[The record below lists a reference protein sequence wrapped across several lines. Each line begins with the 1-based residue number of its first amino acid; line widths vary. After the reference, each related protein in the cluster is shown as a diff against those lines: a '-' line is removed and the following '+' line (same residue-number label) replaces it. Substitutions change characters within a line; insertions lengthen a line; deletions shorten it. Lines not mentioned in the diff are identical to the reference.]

1 METIRIHEVK
11 QPDRAPR
18 LPALLQVWEA
28 SVRATHHFLSDAE
41 VKQIRKY
48 VPQALTDVTHLFV
61 KARPACRWPSWEP
74 KMAAWKCCSSPR
86 MNGGKGLAGSCWNT
100 ASGSRASGK

>member
-28 SVRATHHFLSDAE
+28 SVRATHHFLLDAE
-41 VKQIRKY
+41 VKQIR
-48 VPQALTDVTHLFV
+48 
-61 KARPACRWPSWEP
+61 
-74 KMAAWKCCSSPR
+74 
-86 MNGGKGLAGSCWNT
+86 
-100 ASGSRASGK
+100 

>member
-28 SVRATHHFLSDAE
+28 SVRATHHFLLDAE

-74 KMAAWKCCSSPR
+74 KWPPGNAVPLP
-86 MNGGKGLAGSCWNT
+86 G
-100 ASGSRASGK
+100 

>member
-28 SVRATHHFLSDAE
+28 SVRATLPFGCRGKTDQEICAPGADGCDAP
-41 VKQIRKY
+41 VCGRKQDWR
-48 VPQALTDVTHLFV
+48 AGGLHGN
-61 KARPACRWPSWEP
+61 RRWPP
-74 KMAAWKCCSSPR
+74 GNAVPLP
-86 MNGGKGLAGSCWNT
+86 G
-100 ASGSRASGK
+100 